1 MHRVASDLGQATEKA
16 TALQQAVSILEKQGT
31 TVMKDEAT
39 TLGGNTQAHMAI
51 QAEKEAVSQIASALT
66 MASTNLQSVAVAFAA
81 KDAEIGASLSSIGGP
96 IP

>member
-1 MHRVASDLGQATEKA
+1 
-16 TALQQAVSILEKQGT
+16 
-31 TVMKDEAT
+31 
-39 TLGGNTQAHMAI
+39 MAI

-66 MASTNLQSVAVAFAA
+66 MASTNLQSVAEAFAA

>member
-39 TLGGNTQAHMAI
+39 TLGCNRQAHMAI

-66 MASTNLQSVAVAFAA
+66 MASTNLQSVAEAFAA

>member
-51 QAEKEAVSQIASALT
+51 QVEKEAVSQIASALT
-66 MASTNLQSVAVAFAA
+66 MASTNLQSVAEAFAA

-96 IP
+96 VP